1 MDSER
6 LIHMN
11 NINDHLYRCIILECH
26 DQYLHVLTD
35 QGEHLRIKNLANYHI
50 GDKIYVLDEDIIRD
64 TVGSNENKAIKII
77 DFIKPLSAIAAILLI
92 VFFINFTMS
101 NITYAVISLDINP
114 SIELEL
120 NKSGEVIHAKGFN
133 TEAIELLSN
142 LQLKGFSYEKA
153 IDAILN
159 QAMLLGY
166 TIDQHSVLIAV
177 APIKAQIE
185 GLISDIENHL
195 VIYTEQLGAEVKI
208 GDQNSYTNEKNHDIS
223 LGRNLLSN
231 ENPNIDENDMKNMKI
246 RDIFEYIEKD
256 QHPNEQQKNE
266 EETKEHFDSEEG
278 KESEDGKELEDEKDN
293 SNEEDKSTLEDKQE
307 VEKQETEKN
316 DDQNKDSE
324 EHNKETVDT
333 ITTTTLQENST
344 VEDSNHNDDGEYHET
359 ESEES
364 HEIESSE
371 NHDDKNDD
379 EHESNDD

>member
-1 MDSER
+1 
-6 LIHMN
+6 MN

-35 QGEHLRIKNLANYHI
+35 QGEHLRIKNLANHHI

-64 TVGSNENKAIKII
+64 TVDSNENKAIKII

-256 QHPNEQQKNE
+256 QHQKNE
-266 EETKEHFDSEEG
+266 EETKEHLD
-278 KESEDGKELEDEKDN
+278 SEDGKELEHEDDN
-293 SNEEDKSTLEDKQE
+293 SSEIDKINEEDKHEEDKHE
-307 VEKQETEKN
+307 VEKKDVQN
-316 DDQNKDSE
+316 DDQSKDSDDHE
-324 EHNKETVDT
+324 GSEDYSETEHDKDKVDTTT
-333 ITTTTLQENST
+333 ITTHQENTT
-344 VEDSNHNDDGEYHET
+344 VEESHHSDDGDHHET
-359 ESEES
+359 ESEKD
-364 HEIESSE
+364 HE
-371 NHDDKNDD
+371 N
-379 EHESNDD
+379 ESNDD

>member
-11 NINDHLYRCIILECH
+11 NINEHLYRCIILECH
-26 DQYLHVLTD
+26 EQYLHVLTD
-35 QGEHLRIKNLANYHI
+35 QGEHLRIKSLTDHRV
-50 GDKIYVLDEDIIRD
+50 GEKICFLDEDIIRD
-64 TVGSNENKAIKII
+64 SVDSPANKAGKII
-77 DFIKPLSAIAAILLI
+77 NFIKPLSAIAAILLI
-92 VFFINFTMS
+92 TFFINFTMS

-133 TEAIELLSN
+133 PEAVELLSSI
-142 LQLKGFSYEKA
+142 QIKGFSYDRA

-159 QAMLLGY
+159 QALLSGY

-177 APIKAQIE
+177 APVKSQIE
-185 GLISDIENHL
+185 GMISDIEKHL
-195 VIYTEQLGAEVKI
+195 IIYTERLDAEVKI
-208 GDQNSYTNEKNHDIS
+208 GDQNSYINEKNRDLS
-223 LGRNLLSN
+223 LGRNLISN

-246 RDIFEYIEKD
+246 KDIFEYIEKD
-256 QHPNEQQKNE
+256 QLQKDQHQNEHQKNE
-266 EETKEHFDSEEG
+266 EKTKEHLDSEEG
-278 KESEDGKELEDEKDN
+278 KESEDGKELEHEIDN
-293 SNEEDKSTLEDKQE
+293 SSIEDNN
-307 VEKQETEKN
+307 KN
-316 DDQNKDSE
+316 DDQNNDQNNDSE